1 MIDLIREISQTM
13 RSNKL
18 RTVLTGIAVAWGIFM
33 LIVLM
38 GLSNGVVNTFIENT
52 RSQGSNVLKVWGG
65 ITSHAWHGY
74 KQGRSIELQ
83 NTDLEPIQHNNE
95 HQVASVTASI
105 RGTAVTI
112 STPHDYMTASY
123 EGIFPDEARQRAL
136 KIPWGRFIND
146 RDMAEKRKVMV
157 ISEQV
162 AISLFKNPAA
172 ATGQS
177 IKVGDL
183 VFQVIGVYQSKWSR
197 SVYIPYT
204 TARILQ
210 GGGVNVNEINVELQN
225 VKTQDDGTAAETNTR
240 ETLASLHDFR
250 SDDESAISIWNRFNQ
265 QLSMQEGMNILTI
278 AVWVIG
284 LLTLLSGIIGV
295 SNIMFV
301 SVRERTHEI
310 GIRRAIGAKPRSIL
324 TQIILES
331 VSITTLFGYIGI
343 AMGSLVTGI
352 MSKIA
357 ENVDFLSNPT
367 VDLSVALSVTIV
379 LIIAGMAAGLFPA
392 LKAIKI
398 KPVEA
403 LRDE

>member
-38 GLSNGVVNTFIENT
+38 GLSNGVVNTFNENT

-65 ITSHAWHGY
+65 ITSHAWDGY
-74 KQGRSIELQ
+74 KQGRIIELQ
-83 NTDLEPIQHNNE
+83 STDLEPIKHNNE
-95 HQVASVTASI
+95 HQVASVTAAI
-105 RGTAVTI
+105 RSSAVTI
-112 STPHDYMTASY
+112 STPHDYMTGSY

-136 KIPWGRFIND
+136 EIPWGRFIND
-146 RDMAEKRKVMV
+146 KDMAEKRKVMV

-162 AISLFKNPAA
+162 AVSLFKNPAA

-225 VKTQDDGTAAETNTR
+225 VKTQEDGTDAETKTR
-240 ETLASLHDFR
+240 ESLASLHDFR
-250 SDDESAISIWNRFNQ
+250 ADDESAVNIWNRFNQ
-265 QLSMQEGMNILTI
+265 QLSMQQGMNILTI
-278 AVWVIG
+278 AVWIIG

-310 GIRRAIGAKPRSIL
+310 GIRRAIGAKPRNIL
-324 TQIILES
+324 IQIILES
-331 VSITTLFGYIGI
+331 VSITTVFGYVGI

-352 MSKIA
+352 LTKIA
-357 ENVDFLSNPT
+357 ENVEFISNPT

>member
-83 NTDLEPIQHNNE
+83 NMDLEPIQHNNE

>member
-1 MIDLIREISQTM
+1 MIDLIREISQTL

-38 GLSNGVVNTFIENT
+38 GLSNGVVNKFNENT
-52 RSQGSNVLKVWGG
+52 RSQGSNILKVWGG
-65 ITSHAWHGY
+65 ITSQGWHGY
-74 KQGRSIELQ
+74 KQGRIIELQ
-83 NTDLEPIQHNNE
+83 STDLEPIQHKNE
-95 HQVASVTASI
+95 HQVASVTAAI
-105 RGTAVTI
+105 RGNAMTI
-112 STPHDYMTASY
+112 STPHDYMTSSY
-123 EGIFPDEARQRAL
+123 EGVYPDEARQRAL
-136 KIPWGRFIND
+136 EIPWGRFIND
-146 RDMAEKRKVMV
+146 IDMTEKRKVMV

-162 AISLFKNPAA
+162 ATSLFKNPQA

-183 VFQVIGVYQSKWSR
+183 IFKVIGVYESKWSR

-210 GGGVNVNEINVELQN
+210 GGGVGVNEINVELEN
-225 VKTQDDGTAAETNTR
+225 VKTEADGSMAETRTR
-240 ETLASLHDFR
+240 ESLASLHDFR
-250 SDDESAISIWNRFNQ
+250 ADDESAVYIWNRFNQ
-265 QLSMQEGMNILTI
+265 QLSMQKGMNILTI

-331 VSITTLFGYIGI
+331 VSITTIFGYAGI
-343 AMGSLVTGI
+343 AMGTLVTGV
-352 MSKIA
+352 MDKFA
-357 ENVDFLSNPT
+357 EGTDFMTNPT

-379 LIIAGMAAGLFPA
+379 LITAGMAAGLFPA

>member
-1 MIDLIREISQTM
+1 MIDLIREISQTLS
-13 RSNKL
+13 SNKM
-18 RTVLTGIAVAWGIFM
+18 RTALTGIAVAWGIFM

-38 GLSNGVVNTFIENT
+38 GLSNGVVNSFNENAM
-52 RSQGSNVLKVWGG
+52 SQGSNILKVWGG
-65 ITSHAWHGY
+65 VTSEPWHGY
-74 KQGRSIELQ
+74 KQGRTIELQ
-83 NTDLEPIQHNNE
+83 STDLEPIQQKNE
-95 HQVASVTASI
+95 HQVAAVTAAI
-105 RGTAVTI
+105 RGASMTI

-136 KIPWGRFIND
+136 EVPWGRFLND
-146 RDMAEKRKVMV
+146 MDMAEKRKVMV

-162 AISLFKNPAA
+162 AISLFKKPEA

-183 VFQVIGVYQSKWSR
+183 IFKVIGVYQSKWSR

-204 TARILQ
+204 TARMLQ
-210 GGGVNVNEINVELQN
+210 GGGVGVNEINVELQN
-225 VKTQDDGTAAETNTR
+225 VKTEADGTMAETRTR
-240 ETLASLHDFR
+240 ESLASLHDFR
-250 SDDESAISIWNRFNQ
+250 ADDESAVNIWNRFNQ
-265 QLSMQEGMNILTI
+265 QLSMHKGMNILNI

-331 VSITTLFGYIGI
+331 VSITTIFGYLGI
-343 AMGSLVTGI
+343 AMGTLVTGI

-367 VDLSVALSVTIV
+367 VDLSVALTVTIV

-392 LKAIKI
+392 LKALKI